1 MEVDPDAPVA
11 TTGNAVLDGMGV
23 AASAAVA
30 AVTGNEEPAGDEQW
44 TRIELFVIASLQLV
58 LVLVA
63 YRLDRQ
69 AHPALISESAWAVF
83 FGVLVR
89 VLGMLTEVI
98 EPTTDCCGMASCWC
112 GSLALRYAS
121 SRPWCVELTR
131 RACSLLQCWCHGSN
145 RCRLVSRPRTGIA
158 QQRTQPGSALL
169 RVSFFFH
176 AMQEVLR
183 HDLTVLVP
191 YS

>member
-1 MEVDPDAPVA
+1 MYSNLTEFHTADHLHPPSLLKKTDVRHHRSRPGEAAAQQTMEVDPDAPVA
-11 TTGNAVLDGMGV
+11 TTGNAVLDGVGV

-89 VLGMLTEVI
+89 ALGLLAEVV
-98 EPTTDCCGMASCWC
+98 ESTTDWCGMPSCWFWC
-112 GSLALRYAS
+112 GSLARRCAS
-121 SRPWCVELTR
+121 SRPWCVGYDTQ
-131 RACSLLQCWCHGSN
+131 SL
-145 RCRLVSRPRTGIA
+145 RPA
-158 QQRTQPGSALL
+158 S
-169 RVSFFFH
+169 
-176 AMQEVLR
+176 
-183 HDLTVLVP
+183 VLVLLV
-191 YS
+191 